1 MYDRCYQIDKNAAFL
16 DIKNE
21 EKPACWWGLKE
32 VILTALFVSFDN
44 LFFSVDFLIGLL
56 STSPT
61 CLCFTLSLMVF
72 WDWSGKI

>member
-44 LFFSVDFLIGLL
+44 LFFSFQ
-56 STSPT
+56 
-61 CLCFTLSLMVF
+61 
-72 WDWSGKI
+72 